1 MNAGGSLAR
10 CHIYGL
16 ECSWNGGNWLH
27 CRANT
32 QLLTIG
38 HAAFETTRAV
48 SETIDTVFR
57 TDHVIMRLR
66 AWATSFLKAIADF
79 NALDGLD
86 TPQCSRQLCI
96 QAVIARNVRA
106 TADCEAIDD
115 NFDDAAE
122 SIALRLRLLSFREH
136 RC

>member
-1 MNAGGSLAR
+1 YCASQHQSHHGFCDHASGRHSAHIGTLMNAGGSLAR

-57 TDHVIMRLR
+57 TDHLIMRLR

-86 TPQCSRQLCI
+86 THQCSSQLCI

-106 TADCEAIDD
+106 KADW
-115 NFDDAAE
+115 
-122 SIALRLRLLSFREH
+122 
-136 RC
+136 